1 MKIQRIPILGTS
13 FETVTELKHWVLI
26 ENEQF
31 MSFLKQLEGIRFF
44 IGWQNRFREKFTKY
58 RLFFFSER
66 ERERKR
72 DKPLIIVD
80 NCTVISKW
88 KSIYFVQVLT
98 TSL

>member
-44 IGWQNRFREKFTKY
+44 IGWQNRFREKFTK
-58 RLFFFSER
+58 
-66 ERERKR
+66 
-72 DKPLIIVD
+72 
-80 NCTVISKW
+80 
-88 KSIYFVQVLT
+88 
-98 TSL
+98 